1 MSNYEKAVRL
11 WQKKNIQTDAEL
23 SETLN
28 GHSIA
33 FAYHSGKIENERVT
47 YHDTREIFEHDGV
60 TGYTGDLR
68 TLFEI
73 RNAKEAYELFLCAF
87 RDRRPLDESLI
98 LEFQFQLTNNTYDTR
113 RWQLGERPGEYKK
126 HDYDTGKNE
135 IGATPEDVPEE
146 MAELLDELQEVKS
159 EKILTAAAYFH
170 AKFENIHPFA
180 DGNGRVG
187 RTLLNYW
194 LILNDF
200 PPLIVYEEDRNLYY
214 EALKQYDEE
223 EILEPLESFFKGQ
236 TVKTWA
242 RTMEQERGSKRQNSL
257 TDYL

>member
-126 HDYDTGKNE
+126 HDYVTGKNE

-180 DGNGRVG
+180 DGNGRTG
-187 RTLLNYW
+187 RLLMNYLLLFW
-194 LILNDF
+194 DH
-200 PPLIVYEEDRNLYY
+200 PPIIIHEEDRRAYY
-214 EALKQYDEE
+214 DALEKFDEDQE
-223 EILEPLESFFKGQ
+223 LAPLTAFLREQ
-236 TVKTWA
+236 TVKTWRTRFEREQA
-242 RTMEQERGSKRQNSL
+242 RQRT
-257 TDYL
+257 